1 MMEINIEK
9 VLKSKLAPSEYCIL
23 QCLFLKDFQLLEE
36 FLKET
41 DLFNYTNDN
50 TFLGI
55 LKHLELRG
63 WLKITVH
70 GDFKFEDIILR
81 VKAEKLFDNI
91 TPTSDNDYLK
101 CFTIFPIKVPNGN
114 GGYRVL
120 KTKSTDSEDYKK
132 GLKLWNDILKK
143 DDGETVIKALEKQL
157 ELTRSSL
164 QYTQNWMTWLRQ
176 KTYQK
181 YKDIDEKNKEETTE
195 GI

>member
-1 MMEINIEK
+1 VNIDLEK
-9 VLKSKLAPSEYCIL
+9 CVKVKLSPSEFAIL
-23 QCLFLKDFQLLEE
+23 QLLASGDYKLLEE

-70 GDFKFEDIILR
+70 GDFKFEDICLR
-81 VKAEKLFDNI
+81 NKAEKLFDNI
-91 TPTSDNDYLK
+91 NPTSDNDYLK

-114 GGYRVL
+114 GGYRIL

-143 DDGETVIKALEKQL
+143 DDGETVIRALEKQL

-164 QYTQNWMTWLRQ
+164 QYTQNWLTWLRQ

-181 YKDIDEKNKEETTE
+181 YVDVSSKNKDDNIE